1 MKALEHHTDH
11 AGAAYIINE
20 MIERM
25 KMIRNAS
32 AMFVALTLFLLALPV
47 SAARSRSGLQFKRR
61 LTSSAS
67 GQVRQERFAVTQSR
81 IMS

>member
-47 SAARSRSGLQFKRR
+47 SASGENVTHNFVSVCGR
-61 LTSSAS
+61 TE
-67 GQVRQERFAVTQSR
+67 QVNVAIQ
-81 IMS
+81 